1 VRTRTCDAAIRH
13 GRLRKARQFLEAASL
28 VRDFAD
34 GDEDIADAYATLCVH
49 AGIAAADVIC
59 CAYLGHHAVGEN
71 HGEAIG
77 LLAQA
82 DKDASKHL
90 GVLLGLKTKS
100 GYSHT
105 SVTSEEVKRAG
116 RAAEALVERA
126 QRTSAG

>member
-1 VRTRTCDAAIRH
+1 M
-13 GRLRKARQFLEAASL
+13 RKAGQFLEANL

-34 GDEDIADAYATLCVH
+34 DDDEDSADAYATLCVH
-49 AGIAAADVIC
+49 AGIAASDVIC
-59 CAYLGHHAVGEN
+59 CASLGRHAVGEDHN
-71 HGEAIG
+71 EAIG
-77 LLAQA
+77 SLRTA

-105 SVTSEEVKRAG
+105 SVTADEVKRAG

-126 QRTSAG
+126 RRASAG

>member
-1 VRTRTCDAAIRH
+1 M
-13 GRLRKARQFLEAASL
+13 EAASL

-34 GDEDIADAYATLCVH
+34 DDEDIADAYTTLCIH
-49 AGIAAADVIC
+49 AGVAASDVIC
-59 CAYLGHHAVGEN
+59 CTYLGEHAQGEN
-71 HGEAIG
+71 HNEAIT
-77 LLAQA
+77 LLAKA

-105 SVTSEEVKRAG
+105 SVTAEEVKRAG

-126 QRTSAG
+126 RRTSAS